1 MTQTSLTQTSLTQT
15 RIRAGMWEGI
25 WSGPV
30 HSGPVEPPALEV
42 VLLEVALP
50 GLSVTP
56 VPGQAGD
63 WAVRIAIPAAVLSD
77 GVQTFVIR
85 DPAEGAR
92 LGHFTIIT
100 GVAMEDDLR
109 AEVDL
114 LRAELDMLK
123 RAFRRHCVET
133 LG

>member
-1 MTQTSLTQTSLTQT
+1 MSKISLTQT
-15 RIRAGMWEGI
+15 RIRGGVWEGVLAGD
-25 WSGPV
+25 SEAP
-30 HSGPVEPPALEV
+30 SLEV
-42 VLLEVALP
+42 VLLEAVLP
-50 GLSVTP
+50 GLTVVP
-56 VPGQAGD
+56 VPERPGD
-63 WAVRIAIPAAVLSD
+63 WLVRAAIPAEALSE

-85 DPAEGAR
+85 DKATGER
-92 LGHFTIIT
+92 LAHFTIIT

-133 LG
+133 MG

>member
-1 MTQTSLTQTSLTQT
+1 MTQISLTQT
-15 RIRAGMWEGI
+15 RIRAGLWEGI
-25 WSGPV
+25 LSGPA
-30 HSGPVEPPALEV
+30 EPPALEV
-42 VLLEVALP
+42 LLLDAALS

-56 VPGQAGD
+56 VPEQPGD
-63 WAVRIAIPAAVLSD
+63 WAVRIAIPSEVLSD

-85 DPAEGAR
+85 DKTDGAK

-100 GVAMEDDLR
+100 GIAMEGDLR